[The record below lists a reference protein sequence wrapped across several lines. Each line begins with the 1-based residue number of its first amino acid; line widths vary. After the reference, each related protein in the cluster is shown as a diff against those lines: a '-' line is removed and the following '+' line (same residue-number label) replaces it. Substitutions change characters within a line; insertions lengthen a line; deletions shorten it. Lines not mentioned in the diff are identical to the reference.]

1 MTKTQLKLPKN
12 AQKSTYVAPKCP
24 KNHVKLLV
32 YDPNITGKSTKWPKS
47 TSKHKS
53 NAKTQQKR
61 QKTTQNFTLK
71 WPKPTFPF
79 YMALGTALDMAMRNH
94 LETTNTHLKSRGND
108 HYSPEITQE
117 WQKIT

>member
-1 MTKTQLKLPKN
+1 MTKTQLKSPKN

-53 NAKTQQKR
+53 NVKTQQKR

-79 YMALGTALDMAMRNH
+79 YMALGTAMRNH